1 MDWQNF
7 PWSAIVTGLLAVI
20 GFIGWLVRLEGKAS
34 QVEKDLARES
44 KDNDDRFNA
53 VSGTITLVQG
63 DVRELQIKSITREDL
78 KEVQNDIKE
87 VKTDLTASIRE
98 VGDRTD
104 AAVERLITVFNKKP
118 ATRAP
123 AKPRS

>member
-1 MDWQNF
+1 M
-7 PWSAIVTGLLAVI
+7 ITGVLAVI

-34 QVEKDLARES
+34 QVERDLARET
-44 KDNDDRFNA
+44 KDTNDRFNA
-53 VSGTITLVQG
+53 ANGIFSLVQG
-63 DVRELQIKSITREDL
+63 DIRELQIKSINRDDL
-78 KEVQNDIKE
+78 KET
-87 VKTDLTASIRE
+87 KTDLQEAIRE

-118 ATRAP
+118 TAARPP